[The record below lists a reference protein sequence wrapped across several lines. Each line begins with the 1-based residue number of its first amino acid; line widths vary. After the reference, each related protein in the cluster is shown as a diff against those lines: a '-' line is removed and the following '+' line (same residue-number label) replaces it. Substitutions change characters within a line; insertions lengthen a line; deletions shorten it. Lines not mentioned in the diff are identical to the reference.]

1 MNDYGLP
8 FPVSAAM
15 ADSDVQVDIDF
26 GNPKQE
32 RIKIRAPEIKI
43 ESDAKGGTL
52 TRTIDLDEEGERRS
66 VLPVPGDLGGSV
78 RGERDL
84 HDMAWL
90 RSKREP
96 PTIAPLGTVRI
107 CDLFSGCGGISVGVR
122 EACRALELRM
132 EPVLAWDILE
142 GAERVYTR
150 NFDPEY
156 FRMDPIEKIVDGQ
169 LGDPITETE
178 QALLDEIGHIDL
190 VAGGPP
196 CQGNSD
202 LNNHSRRK
210 DSKNLL
216 YLRMT
221 RFIEIV
227 RPKIAIIENVLTVRR
242 AHEGVVQKTVEFLR
256 GLGYGVDHGA
266 LRAMDFGVPQDRR
279 RHFTVA
285 ILGGPFEFDSLN
297 VGRLEKVRP
306 VMWGIEDLGVVE
318 GGTTFDTPARHQIQ
332 NRERI
337 AWLFGEGWE
346 DSEIEQ
352 FNQSSDPNNPHAY
365 DLPNHRRPLCHQSG
379 HTYPAVYG
387 RMFPNLP
394 SPTITTGFGST
405 GQGRFVHPHEQRS
418 LTPHEAARVQTF
430 PDFFDFST
438 ETGRVSLQ
446 TLIGNAVPPFLA
458 QHIALSLLA
467 AHHS

>member
-1 MNDYGLP
+1 M
-8 FPVSAAM
+8 
-15 ADSDVQVDIDF
+15 
-26 GNPKQE
+26 
-32 RIKIRAPEIKI
+32 
-43 ESDAKGGTL
+43 
-52 TRTIDLDEEGERRS
+52 
-66 VLPVPGDLGGSV
+66 
-78 RGERDL
+78 
-84 HDMAWL
+84 
-90 RSKREP
+90 
-96 PTIAPLGTVRI
+96 
-107 CDLFSGCGGISVGVR
+107 CDLFSGCGGISIGVR

-142 GAERVYTR
+142 GAERVYKH
-150 NFDPEY
+150 NFKPAF
-156 FRMDPIEKIVDGQ
+156 FRMDPIERVVNGQ
-169 LGDPITETE
+169 LGDPITEAE
-178 QALLDEIGHIDL
+178 QALLDEIGTIDL
-190 VAGGPP
+190 VVGGPP

-210 DSKNLL
+210 DAKNLL

-242 AHEGVVQKTVEFLR
+242 AEDKVVQKTIEFLR

-266 LRAMDFGVPQDRR
+266 LRAMNFGVPQDRR

-285 ILGGPFEFDSLN
+285 ILGKPFKFDSLN
-297 VGRLEKVRP
+297 VGHIDQIRP
-306 VMWGIEDLGVVE
+306 VMWGIEDLKVVQ
-318 GGTTFDTPARHQIQ
+318 GGSNFDTPATHQIQ

-337 AWLFGEGWE
+337 AWLFGEGWK
-346 DSEIEQ
+346 DWEIEK
-352 FNQSSDPNNPHAY
+352 FNQSGDPNNPHAY
-365 DLPNHRRPLCHQSG
+365 NLPDHRRPPCHQSG
-379 HTYPAVYG
+379 HNYPAVYG

-405 GQGRFVHPHEQRS
+405 GQGRFVHPHKQRS

-446 TLIGNAVPPFLA
+446 TLIGNAVPPLLA
-458 QHIALSLLA
+458 QHIALQLISRY
-467 AHHS
+467 HPEGS